1 MGSAGGLPAY
11 LPLSST
17 RVLAEASLVII
28 EPQLRH
34 ILQQE
39 EMQLRKDHTL
49 IEVNNFDEVFAAV
62 RSVRSNSQC
71 DEIVAWLCVG
81 DPLSDGEI
89 CSRPVHEVMALC
101 SAAGMKVGVVATL
114 TYPQIGSMRFGMHL
128 PNMYVRA
135 RIGAE
140 EEVSLPKTGDLLLH
154 VLPGALEAASKSLRK
169 AGYKASE
176 PVFLV
181 TCDQN
186 ILPPEQ
192 TTVGKLARIKDE
204 YGSHHLVAV
213 GPYLN
218 NPRIEWTQTRPLNG
232 WKVLIPVT
240 NSLDPSLVRRLQ
252 IYGATHTAVP
262 TMSIEP
268 PRSKT
273 ALERCV
279 HGIVEGNYQWV
290 VFTSVH
296 SVRIIIKQMQEYG
309 LDARCFAG
317 IRVAVTD
324 EQAENEL
331 KNWGINPD
339 FVPDERTA
347 SGLAEEFPFHDD
359 LLDPI
364 DCVLVPKAEVAT
376 DPMVAGLEE
385 LGWQVEEVTVYR
397 AVRAAPPSPEI
408 RDSIKGGD
416 FDAVLFTSSSAVRN
430 LIGIAGKP
438 HASMVVVTIGDATAK
453 TCEEMGLEVAAI
465 APEPNPSCL
474 VEVLANFV
482 EERRALQI
490 ADGKLPLRPS
500 QRRRR
505 RKKRS

>member
-1 MGSAGGLPAY
+1 M
-11 LPLSST
+11 
-17 RVLAEASLVII
+17 
-28 EPQLRH
+28 
-34 ILQQE
+34 
-39 EMQLRKDHTL
+39 
-49 IEVNNFDEVFAAV
+49 
-62 RSVRSNSQC
+62 
-71 DEIVAWLCVG
+71 
-81 DPLSDGEI
+81 
-89 CSRPVHEVMALC
+89 
-101 SAAGMKVGVVATL
+101 
-114 TYPQIGSMRFGMHL
+114 
-128 PNMYVRA
+128 
-135 RIGAE
+135 
-140 EEVSLPKTGDLLLH
+140 
-154 VLPGALEAASKSLRK
+154 
-169 AGYKASE
+169 
-176 PVFLV
+176 
-181 TCDQN
+181 
-186 ILPPEQ
+186 
-192 TTVGKLARIKDE
+192 
-204 YGSHHLVAV
+204 
-213 GPYLN
+213 
-218 NPRIEWTQTRPLNG
+218 
-232 WKVLIPVT
+232 
-240 NSLDPSLVRRLQ
+240 
-252 IYGATHTAVP
+252 
-262 TMSIEP
+262 
-268 PRSKT
+268 
-273 ALERCV
+273 
-279 HGIVEGNYQWV
+279 
-290 VFTSVH
+290 
-296 SVRIIIKQMQEYG
+296 
-309 LDARCFAG
+309 DARCFAG

-438 HASMVVVTIGDATAK
+438 HASMVVVAIGDATAK